1 MSSVPHV
8 GARDAHPHPA
18 SPVAPPRRTPWR
30 TAGWLALA
38 ALGFLAVAALLSSD
52 LGLVDMAR
60 WAATQQRAFYDLVG
74 QLLQLEKGNALAG
87 FGLVGACLAYGFA
100 HAAVP
105 GHGKFLIAG
114 AGLASRMSAVRLVA
128 LSLAASLLQ
137 AVTAIVLV
145 YGSIAL
151 LDITAGW
158 AMAATDNVLVPLSYV
173 AILLIGLLLVR
184 RAVRGFEAVARAH
197 AGRFGL
203 PAAHDHHHHHHHD
216 GACGAGCD
224 HRHAP
229 TLEEVQAVRN
239 WRDAAMLIIGIGMR
253 PCTGAIFVLVAA
265 WRLDLLLVGALAAVA
280 MAVGTGAFISLVAVS
295 TVTARGA
302 TLLAAGV
309 ERAGLMVP
317 ILQLVAGV
325 AIVLVSVA
333 FLVAS
338 FIPA

>member
-1 MSSVPHV
+1 MSTVPHV
-8 GARDAHPHPA
+8 GSRATTAPA
-18 SPVAPPRRTPWR
+18 APPPRRIPWR
-30 TAGWLALA
+30 TAGFAALA
-38 ALGFLAVAALLSSD
+38 AAGFLALAALLSSD

-60 WAATQQRAFYDLVG
+60 WAATQQRAFHELVG
-74 QLLQLEKGNALAG
+74 QLLQLERGNALAG

-114 AGLASRMSAVRLVA
+114 AGLASRMTAGRLVV
-128 LSLAASLLQ
+128 LSLAASLCQ

-145 YGSIAL
+145 YGSFAL

-158 AMAATDNVLVPLSYV
+158 AMAATDRILVPLSSV

-184 RAVRGFEAVARAH
+184 RAVKGFQAVARVH
-197 AGRFGL
+197 AGRFGFG
-203 PAAHDHHHHHHHD
+203 AAPHHHHLHHHD
-216 GACGAGCD
+216 GACHDGCG

-229 TLEEVQAVRN
+229 TLDEVQAVRS
-239 WRDAAMLIIGIGMR
+239 WRDAAMLIVGIGIR

-317 ILQLVAGV
+317 ILQLLAGM

-333 FLVAS
+333 FLVATLL
-338 FIPA
+338 PV